1 MKIGMNMLS
10 YDHMCK
16 LILRNISSSEIELEL
31 TLMVYWN
38 DERLNVT
45 MNCDGFID
53 NSTLEKIWI
62 PKPDIHHKSF
72 IEKIERIG
80 GTTDY
85 FSADPDY
92 LHWYLELYVGIQCP
106 FDFSF
111 YPFDTHQCNVLF
123 TSFFHT
129 HEDVNYTSWDLTDDS
144 TNIQHALKYDVGYK
158 IIGDEDLSDN
168 SPTCGFTVKLKR
180 HLSAAFITKFI
191 PSFMM
196 VMIAFCRY
204 QTFHFR
210 CMG

>member
-45 MNCDGFID
+45 GNCDGFID

-62 PKPDIHHKSF
+62 PKPDIYHKSF

-85 FSADPDY
+85 FSADPSTLY
-92 LHWYLELYVGIQCP
+92 WYLELYVGIQCP

-129 HEDVNYTSWDLTDDS
+129 DEVVNYTSWNLDDES
-144 TNIQHALKYDVGYK
+144 KENQHALEYDVEYNMMTDGDQYGY
-158 IIGDEDLSDN
+158 
-168 SPTCGFTVKLKR
+168 PTCGFTVKLKR
-180 HLSAAFITKFI
+180 HLEAAIINKFI
-191 PSFMM
+191 PSFMIVM
-196 VMIAFCRY
+196 VAFCRY
-204 QTFHFR
+204 QVFH
-210 CMG
+210 